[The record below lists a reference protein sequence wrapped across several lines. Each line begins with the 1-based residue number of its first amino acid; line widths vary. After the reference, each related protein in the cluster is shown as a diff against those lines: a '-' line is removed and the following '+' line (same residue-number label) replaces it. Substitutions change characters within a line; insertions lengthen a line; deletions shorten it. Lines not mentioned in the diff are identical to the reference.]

1 MHIIHNVYN
10 NEQKKKAPELIG
22 GSVFYN
28 AVGLELEEHQGEKVR
43 GASPITEP
51 PTLYGAA
58 GYAEIVTEFL
68 LTPARSL

>member
-1 MHIIHNVYN
+1 MHNIHIVYN
-10 NEQKKKAPELIG
+10 SKQKETPELIG
-22 GSVFYN
+22 GSIFYN

-51 PTLYGAA
+51 PALNGAA